1 MKRLLLACYWMGI
14 IADAI
19 ATVLL
24 FWPAAGNSVLQAQ
37 PFELSAMYLYV
48 TRVAGGLML
57 GWTVLLVWAL
67 RQPIAR
73 ADVLLMTLCPVIAV
87 LAVAAVL
94 VVRSGQIALAGMLPM
109 FVFYAVAAILFVPT
123 YRWAKRQR
131 GDLLE
136 VPR

>member
-14 IADAI
+14 LADAI
-19 ATVLL
+19 ATALL

-37 PFELSAMYLYV
+37 PFDPSAMYLYV

-73 ADVLLMTLCPVIAV
+73 ADVLMMTLCPVIAV

-94 VVRSGQIALAGMLPM
+94 VVRSGQIALASMLPM
-109 FVFYAVAAILFVPT
+109 FVFYALAAVLFVPS

-131 GDLLE
+131 GDLGE